1 MEKLEY
7 SLLGRMLEM
16 SMMSIAEILAAVA
29 FFAVLGVVSY
39 IKEYGKKEDKTSVLH
54 NPAYIMYE

>member
-1 MEKLEY
+1 
-7 SLLGRMLEM
+7 M

-29 FFAVLGVVSY
+29 FFTVIGVVSY
-39 IKEYGKKEDKTSVLH
+39 IKEYSKKEDKTSVLH